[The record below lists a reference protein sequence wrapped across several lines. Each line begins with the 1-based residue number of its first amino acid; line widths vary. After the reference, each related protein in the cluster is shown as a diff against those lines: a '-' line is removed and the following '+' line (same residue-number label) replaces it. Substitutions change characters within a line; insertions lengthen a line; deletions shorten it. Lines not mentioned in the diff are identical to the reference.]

1 MSSSTDVRP
10 ELDTDLLTLPGRL
23 RRQALD
29 RPDATALRE
38 KRHGCWRETTW
49 SRYYD
54 NVLRCGKAMLV
65 LGIDDGDHVAILS
78 ENRTEW
84 LYADLAAQ
92 LIGARS
98 VGIYPT
104 CPAPE
109 VAYQLD
115 HSGSVAL
122 IAEDQEQVDKAIACA
137 EDTPSVRHVIV
148 LEPRGTSTYDDP
160 RMLTWQRFVALGD
173 VEPPTVERLERR
185 LGSLD
190 PDEPAMVVYTS
201 GTTGTP
207 KGALVTHRNVTG
219 SADITAAWTRW
230 THQDSVLSYLP
241 LCHLAEK
248 IFSLYL
254 PLTTGSV
261 VHFGESLATVQ
272 RDLVEVGPTAF
283 LGMPRIWEKIH
294 ASLDMKLQDTSALK
308 RRIARAFLP
317 RSSHGEGGG
326 GDEPRG
332 GWLADLLVHRPL
344 RERLGLD
351 RCRLPMA
358 GGAPVDAG
366 LLRWFR
372 QIGVPVVEGYG
383 QTECAGITH
392 LNMVDEG
399 VKLGTVGP
407 ALDGVECRIADD
419 GEILLRHHAIIFA
432 GYLKD
437 QEATERTIV
446 DGWLHSGDLG
456 SIDEDG
462 YLTIT
467 GRKKEII
474 ITAGGK
480 NLSPARIENALKAS
494 PYIKEAVS
502 IGDRR
507 RFVSALIQIEYDRV
521 SDWATRERIPHTSFA
536 DLVANPQVERLIQA
550 EVDKANEQLARVESV
565 RAFRLLSKELH
576 QDDDELTAT
585 QKVRRSVIEDRF
597 ADLIEGMYR

>member
-1 MSSSTDVRP
+1 MTTSAEAPPRD
-10 ELDTDLLTLPGRL
+10 DIDLLTLPGRL
-23 RRQALD
+23 RRQAHV
-29 RPDATALRE
+29 RPRATALRE
-38 KRHGCWRETTW
+38 KRFGCWRETTW
-49 SRYYD
+49 AQYYD
-54 NVLRCGKAMLV
+54 LVLRCAQALRH
-65 LGIDDGDHVAILS
+65 LGVGHADHVAILS

-84 LYADLAAQ
+84 LYADLAAEM
-92 LIGARS
+92 IGARS

-104 CPAPE
+104 CPAAE
-109 VAYQLD
+109 VAYQLE
-115 HSGSVAL
+115 HSGSAVL
-122 IAEDQEQVDKAIACA
+122 VAEDQEQVDKAVACA
-137 EDTPSVRHVIV
+137 DDTPSVRHVIV
-148 LEPRGTSTYDDP
+148 LDPRGTHTYDDP
-160 RMLTWQRFVALGD
+160 RMITWERFISMGAADERTVAD
-173 VEPPTVERLERR
+173 LERTMAA
-185 LGSLD
+185 LD

-219 SADITAAWTRW
+219 SADITAAHTTW
-230 THQDSVLSYLP
+230 THRDSVLSYLP

-261 VHFGESLATVQ
+261 VHFGESLETVQ
-272 RDLVEVGPTAF
+272 RDLVEVGPSAF

-294 ASLDMKLQDTSALK
+294 AAVDMKLQDTSPLK
-308 RRIARAFLP
+308 RWLAQAFLP
-317 RSSHGEGGG
+317 RSGDEQDRDR
-326 GDEPRG
+326 DEPRG

-351 RCRLPMA
+351 RCHLPMA
-358 GGAPVDAG
+358 GGAPVDPEM
-366 LLRWFR
+366 LRWFR
-372 QIGVPVVEGYG
+372 RIGVPVVEGYG

-392 LNMVDEG
+392 LNRVDQV
-399 VKLGTVGP
+399 VKVGTVGP
-407 ALDGVECRIADD
+407 PLDGVECRIADD
-419 GEILLRHHAIIFA
+419 GEILLRHDAIIFA

-437 QEATERTIV
+437 PEATERTLV

-536 DLVANPQVERLIQA
+536 DLAANPQVERLIRT
-550 EVDKANEQLARVESV
+550 EVDRANEQLARVESV
-565 RAFRLLSKELH
+565 RAFRLLGKELH

-585 QKVRRSVIEDRF
+585 QKVRRRVIEERF